1 MLQFKLNIDNIS
13 LLNVIK
19 IKNKPYKVC
28 KTVRLGGKVLYAVVK
43 NNNDIYHITNTTV

>member
-1 MLQFKLNIDNIS
+1 MLQLKLNIDNIS

-19 IKNKPYKVC
+19 IKNKPCKVYK
-28 KTVRLGGKVLYAVVK
+28 TARLGGKVLYAVAK